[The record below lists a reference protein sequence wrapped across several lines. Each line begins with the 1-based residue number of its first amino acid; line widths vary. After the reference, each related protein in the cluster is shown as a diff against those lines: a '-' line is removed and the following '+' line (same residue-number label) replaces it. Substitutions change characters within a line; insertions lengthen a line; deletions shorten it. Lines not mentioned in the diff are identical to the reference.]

1 MDNTHK
7 AFVKNQESEPERSSE
22 DWWPLTS
29 ETLSFPIYSFTPTEG
44 VHGKSGIFMHAR
56 IHKDYLTD
64 AVS

>member
-29 ETLSFPIYSFTPTEG
+29 EKLSFPIYSFIPAEG
-44 VHGKSGIFMHAR
+44 VQW
-56 IHKDYLTD
+56 
-64 AVS
+64 